1 MLSLP
6 FTFCTKWPST
16 ISSSNGCLCYIW
28 PYNIVVVGS
37 VFDIV
42 VPWPK
47 IGGKEEENNIDV
59 SIFCLLFCF
68 FNRYLPTILLLRHF
82 DVFRNLGSH
91 EGSPNDQVGITSEVA
106 SVIRKFSE
114 PVTEDEDIN
123 SEGEP
128 NDDSVR
134 CNYLMCY
141 GFFYWTLLL
150 NDCKL
155 NDKTLVFCISF
166 FFIFFFSVRC

>member
-1 MLSLP
+1 MGVFVTSGHTILLSLVW
-6 FTFCTKWPST
+6 FLILLFR
-16 ISSSNGCLCYIW
+16 
-28 PYNIVVVGS
+28 
-37 VFDIV
+37 D
-42 VPWPK
+42 PK
-47 IGGKEEENNIDV
+47 LGEKKKKI
-59 SIFCLLFCF
+59 IFMFHFLLLLFCF

-114 PVTEDEDIN
+114 PVTEDEDIY

-141 GFFYWTLLL
+141 GVFFFLYWMFLL

-155 NDKTLVFCISF
+155 NDKT
-166 FFIFFFSVRC
+166 

>member
-1 MLSLP
+1 
-6 FTFCTKWPST
+6 
-16 ISSSNGCLCYIW
+16 
-28 PYNIVVVGS
+28 
-37 VFDIV
+37 
-42 VPWPK
+42 
-47 IGGKEEENNIDV
+47 
-59 SIFCLLFCF
+59 
-68 FNRYLPTILLLRHF
+68 LPTILLLRHF

-114 PVTEDEDIN
+114 PVTEDEDIY

-141 GFFYWTLLL
+141 G
-150 NDCKL
+150 
-155 NDKTLVFCISF
+155 VF
-166 FFIFFFSVRC
+166 FFFVLDVPLE